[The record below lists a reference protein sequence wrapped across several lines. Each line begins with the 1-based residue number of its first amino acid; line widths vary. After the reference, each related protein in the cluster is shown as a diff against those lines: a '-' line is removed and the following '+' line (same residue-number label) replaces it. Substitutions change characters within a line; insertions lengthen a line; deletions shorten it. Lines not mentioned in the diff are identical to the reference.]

1 MPKRRSSR
9 TAGAQKKAGAKKKA
23 GANSK
28 RRSGWAR
35 ALRRVVACGVLFG
48 LIATILP
55 IAVLRVLPP
64 PTTAFM
70 LQSRRADPATGRAC
84 ERIDYLWVPWPEL
97 APKLPWAVLVAEDQ
111 RFLAHRGFDVKAI
124 ADAIDTRRSGGRL
137 RGASTVSQQV
147 AKNLFL
153 WPGRSALRKGLE
165 AWFTLWIELL
175 WPKRRIIEMHLNIA
189 QFGPC
194 VFGGE
199 AASQRYFGKPVALI
213 SGRQAA
219 LLAAVLPSPGK
230 MRANDPGPYTVER
243 AQRIL
248 TQMKLPHGPSYLH
261 GL

>member
-1 MPKRRSSR
+1 MPKRR
-9 TAGAQKKAGAKKKA
+9 AKP
-23 GANSK
+23 SK
-28 RRSGWAR
+28 RSAT
-35 ALRRVVACGVLFG
+35 ALLRRWLCRGLALGVVAG
-48 LIATILP
+48 LLATVVP
-55 IAVLRVLPP
+55 IALLRVWAP

-70 LQSRRADPATGRAC
+70 WQSHRSDPATGRAC
-84 ERIDYLWVPWPEL
+84 THIDYQWVPWREL

-124 ADAIDTRRSGGRL
+124 ADALDARRSGGRL

-165 AWFTLWIELL
+165 AWLTVWIELL

-199 AASQRYFGKPVALI
+199 AASQRYFGRPVALI
-213 SGRQAA
+213 TARQAA

-248 TQMKLPHGPSYLH
+248 ALMHLPDGPSYLR